1 MLDLSKEMSR
11 NYKRSKNYILSR
23 AQKENHKGEEYLSDT
38 SKEPE
43 QFLALER

>member
-11 NYKRSKNYILSR
+11 NCKRSRNYILSR
-23 AQKENHKGEEYLSDT
+23 AQKKNHKGEEYFGDV